1 MVPIS
6 RANGCWSRH
15 GWWGTGWEFL
25 WVTLLA
31 LAAGAAEESVIRTV
45 RDVQGLAPAQAAKQI
60 PVEIHGVVTYYER
73 KWDAL
78 FVQDVTGGSYIYPG
92 AATRPDLKAGQTVTV
107 FGRTRAGGGP
117 RAASAIQ
124 EDRIAITEGRSAPAP
139 EPLHLSYSDLAAG
152 RADGQWI
159 EVEGVVRVLWAE
171 RERFEIDLAM
181 DGGRVRMHLPRPLG
195 VPLPRALLHSRV
207 RARGACGLALGDRGA
222 VQGVRVF
229 TPAVDAVELLEPAT
243 ELERLPTRTF
253 TDLMTLNPSLVSPP
267 RTRVEGTVTCLVPEG
282 PLFIESANGGLE
294 VAMVEPRMVLDS
306 SGETLPDPAPHEFE
320 PGDWVAVV
328 GYPSLRDGRLILDE
342 AEVAAT
348 GKRSLPQPWVPSPA
362 DWAGVAPDARLVRIQ
377 GEVLHRLRSRPGE
390 REGERYVVQSG
401 DVTFDVQWV
410 GAGSPALEP
419 ETVVRLT
426 GVASAELNELGR
438 VKGWRLWLRTLSDIE
453 TLGSPWFSLGRSARR
468 LVLLGA
474 GVVLALAGWALFLWR
489 QLSQKQ
495 LETVEL
501 EARIASRTNELE
513 QTNHNLRREVAE
525 RSRVG
530 LLQDAIYRISE
541 ATHSVGD
548 LPELYRQLHEII
560 GTLMP
565 ARNFYIALYDRVADR
580 LIFPYYADEKSG
592 APEPRPWSHGLS
604 EYVIRRREPL
614 LADQSSLSD
623 LARRGEVRQLGFA
636 AQVWLGVPLIVNGR
650 ATGVMAVQDYSD
662 SRALNTEHQRILT
675 YVAGQTATAI
685 ERKRAEAALRL
696 SQEALRSSQ
705 QRFRSA
711 FASSP
716 AVMTLARLKDGV
728 LFEVND
734 AFLMTTGYAREDVIG
749 RSTMDLGIWVR
760 EEERD
765 ELIRDVGRQGAVRG
779 REMAVKL
786 RDGRIRTMLLAA
798 ELVEIDGE
806 PSILAASLD
815 VTDRKEVEVQLRRA
829 LARERE
835 LGELKSNFVSLVS
848 HEFRTPLEVILSSAE
863 ILERYHE
870 RLAPEQRGKQ
880 LRAIQKS
887 VRRMADMMNE
897 VLLLGRFEAGR
908 VEFSPSGID
917 LAGFLGR
924 IRDEIR
930 AAMGSEVPIEVAI
943 DIEDTDGSVVARG
956 DEGLLGHIFTNL
968 LSNAVKY
975 STPGSPVWFRVRR
988 DGADAVFEVI
998 DRGCGIPENDQR
1010 RLFQSFHR
1018 GSNVGNRSGT
1028 GLGLVIVKRCVD
1040 RHGGTVELASRE
1052 GEGTTFTVRL
1062 PLFASLEAATA
1073 EAGVGSV
1080 RWTESAEE
1088 ISKR

>member
-1 MVPIS
+1 MALAV
-6 RANGCWSRH
+6 G
-15 GWWGTGWEFL
+15 GW
-25 WVTLLA
+25 LLA
-31 LAAGAAEESVIRTV
+31 AATSVAAEVEKIRTV
-45 RDVQGLAPAQAAKQI
+45 REIQGLSAIQAARQV
-60 PVEIHGVVTYYER
+60 PVEIRGVVTYYER
-73 KWDAL
+73 KWDSL
-78 FVQDVTGGSYIYPG
+78 FVQDATGGSYVYPG
-92 AATRPDLKAGQTVTV
+92 ATPRPELKAGQSVIV
-107 FGRTRAGGGP
+107 LGRTRAGGGP
-117 RAASAIQ
+117 RAASSIQ
-124 EDRIAITEGRSAPAP
+124 EETIIVDTGRQEAMP
-139 EPLHLSYSDLAAG
+139 EPLRLAYNDLAAG

-159 EVEGVVRVLWAE
+159 EAEGVVRVLWAE
-171 RERFEIDLAM
+171 RERFEIDLVM
-181 DGGRVRMHLPRPLG
+181 DGGRVRMHLPRPVG
-195 VPLPRALLHSRV
+195 MPLPRSLLHARV
-207 RARGACGLALGDRGA
+207 RVRGACGLALGDRGA
-222 VQGVRVF
+222 VQGVRIF
-229 TPAVDAVELLEPAT
+229 TPAVETIEVLEPAM
-243 ELERLPTRTF
+243 ELSRLPTRTF
-253 TDLMTLNPSLVSPP
+253 ADLLTLNPSLVSPP

-282 PLFIESANGGLE
+282 PMFIESAHGGLE
-294 VAMVEPRMVLDS
+294 VSIIEPRMVLDS
-306 SGETLPDPAPHEFE
+306 SGETLPFPTPREFQ
-320 PGDWVAVV
+320 PGDWVGVV
-328 GYPSLRDGRLILDE
+328 GYPTMRDGRLILDE
-342 AEVAAT
+342 AEVAAS
-348 GKRSLPQPWVPSPA
+348 GKRSLPEPWQPSPA
-362 DWAGVAPDARLVRIQ
+362 DWTGVAPDSRLVRIQ
-377 GEVLHRLRSRPGE
+377 GEVLHRLRARPGE
-390 REGERYVVQSG
+390 PDGERFVVQSG

-410 GAGSPALEP
+410 GPGSPTLEP
-419 ETVVRLT
+419 EMVVRLT

-438 VKGWRLWLRTLSDIE
+438 VKGWRLWLRSLADVE
-453 TLGSPWFSLGRSARR
+453 TLGSPWFSVGRSARR
-468 LVLLGA
+468 LMLVGT

-489 QLSQKQ
+489 QLGQKR
-495 LETVEL
+495 LEAAEL
-501 EARIASRTNELE
+501 EARIASRTTELE
-513 QTNHNLRREVAE
+513 QTNQSLRREVTE

-548 LPELYRQLHEII
+548 LPELYRQVHEII

-614 LADQSSLSD
+614 LADQSLLSD

-650 ATGVMAVQDYSD
+650 ATGVMAVQDYAD
-662 SRALNTEHQRILT
+662 PQALNGEHQRILT

-749 RSTMDLGIWVR
+749 RSTLDLGIWVR
-760 EEERD
+760 GEERE
-765 ELIRDVGRQGAVRG
+765 ELIRDVAQQGSVRG
-779 REMAVKL
+779 REMSVKL

-863 ILERYHE
+863 ILERYHD

-880 LRAIQKS
+880 VRAIQKS

-917 LAGFLGR
+917 LAGFMGR
-924 IRDEIR
+924 VRDEIR
-930 AAMGSEVPIEVAI
+930 AAMGAEVPIEVEISVGVDSEA
-943 DIEDTDGSVVARG
+943 VVARG

-975 STPGSPVWFRVRR
+975 SPPGSPVWFRVRR
-988 DGADAVFEVI
+988 EGSEAVFEVA
-998 DRGCGIPENDQR
+998 DRGCGIPEADQR

-1040 RHGGTVELASRE
+1040 RHGGTVGLVSRE

-1062 PLFASLEAATA
+1062 PLFLEVEAAA
-1073 EAGVGSV
+1073 PKSAAGAA
-1080 RWTESAEE
+1080 RWVEPSEE